1 MSQEFNQFYYFIINF
16 PAQVAAFAVA
26 VAFVLRIDPSP
37 FVTRLVAALAIS
49 VVVII
54 VYSLLTVYPFSPLI
68 GMDHR
73 IFWGAGK
80 EVWAG
85 QNPSAILNPPT
96 ALPLFAGF
104 AVLPGRLS
112 FFVFTI

>member
-1 MSQEFNQFYYFIINF
+1 MSEDFTQIYYFIINF

-37 FVTRLVAALAIS
+37 FVTRLVAALAVS
-49 VVVII
+49 LVMII
-54 VYSLLTVYPFSPLI
+54 VYSLLMVYPYSPLL
-68 GMDHR
+68 GMDYR

-80 EVWAG
+80 EVLAG

-104 AVLPGRLS
+104 AVLPGR
-112 FFVFTI
+112 